1 MKEAEFLRAEAL
13 ICIEHVRRLALYAT
27 SIAGFTLP
35 VLAALLEIEDG
46 AAVMLSM
53 GDVLEALNEEY
64 LIIQFICLGV
74 ALSCLAFLRIYVGS
88 FTQICNFAR
97 YFREY
102 LVPAINAQLGSPE
115 KEVFHWENWLGYSRR
130 INPETGTID
139 FYTDGTRK
147 KEDGKGNQWESEELA
162 IARSM
167 RRPGYRAARKNYLK
181 VIDAVPKGGTAQD
194 RDRVKRLGRRIV
206 AECPLSD
213 LHWTFEV
220 IATPIPNALCTGEG
234 FVMVTTGLLDL
245 NLSDDELAGVLGH
258 EVAHGVRR
266 HTLLYE
272 ERFDELMALNKQM
285 QSLESQLGQAEAE
298 GDAHSAHRIKAR
310 GRALLPRIQFLV
322 DFLKNKQSY
331 DLHEEEE
338 ADVLGITYAAAAGF
352 DPDGEARALTK
363 LQRRSVELFGQSI
376 NKSSRTHP
384 PLKRR
389 LEILRLVQ
397 SRWRS

>member
-1 MKEAEFLRAEAL
+1 MKFRILVL
-13 ICIEHVRRLALYAT
+13 ILLAT
-27 SIAGFTLP
+27 
-35 VLAALLEIEDG
+35 AALADQ
-46 AAVMLSM
+46 V
-53 GDVLEALNEEY
+53 VYVRNQPVY
-64 LIIQFICLGV
+64 L
-74 ALSCLAFLRIYVGS
+74 
-88 FTQICNFAR
+88 
-97 YFREY
+97 RERQG
-102 LVPAINAQLGSPE
+102 VPAMPLSSVRHLLTREQNQRLVEDDGTLTVKDTDGESKTFPLEMGTVAD
-115 KEVFHWENWLGYSRR
+115 WEEMLLWLGYSRR